1 MFSTIKSINAPKGS
15 GFWLEAIFM
24 DEGKVSILFSS
35 DEDRNDLTEIFI
47 DWAIHFQRTDESY
60 KINSFHEMVVPIHG
74 NLHPLFDQGER
85 FFEVIDKKYT
95 EWVVEDHY
103 FPLKDYEKLYV
114 FFFIESYIEVI
125 SPEPPVFTK
134 INSKQEYYANLK
146 EIVCWTPGK

>member
-1 MFSTIKSINAPKGS
+1 MFSAIKSINAPKGS

-24 DEGKVSILFSS
+24 DEGKISILFSS
-35 DEDRNDLTEIFI
+35 DDDRNDLTEISI

-60 KINSFHEMVVPIHG
+60 KINTFHEMVAPTRG
-74 NLHPLFDQGER
+74 NVHPLFMQGER

-103 FPLKDYEKLYV
+103 FPLEDYEKLYV
-114 FFFIESYIEVI
+114 FFFAESYVEVI

-146 EIVCWTPGK
+146 ERVCWTPDE

>member
-1 MFSTIKSINAPKGS
+1 MFSAIKSINAPKGS
-15 GFWLEAIFM
+15 GFWLEAVFM

-35 DEDRNDLTEIFI
+35 DEDRNDLTEISI

-60 KINSFHEMVVPIHG
+60 KINTFYEMVVPIHE
-74 NLHPLFDQGER
+74 NLHPLFVQGER

-114 FFFIESYIEVI
+114 FFFMESYVEVI

-134 INSKQEYYANLK
+134 INSKQEYYTNLK
-146 EIVCWTPGK
+146 ERVCWIPDE

>member
-1 MFSTIKSINAPKGS
+1 MFSAIKSINAPKGS
-15 GFWLEAIFM
+15 GFWLEAVFM

-35 DEDRNDLTEIFI
+35 DEDRNDLTEISI

-60 KINSFHEMVVPIHG
+60 KINTFYEMVVPIHE
-74 NLHPLFDQGER
+74 NLHPLFVQGER

-103 FPLKDYEKLYV
+103 SPLKDYEKLYV
-114 FFFIESYIEVI
+114 FFFMESYVEVI

-134 INSKQEYYANLK
+134 INSKQEYYENLK
-146 EIVCWTPGK
+146 ERVCWTPDK

>member
-24 DEGKVSILFSS
+24 DEGKVSILFSNN
-35 DEDRNDLTEIFI
+35 EDRNDLTEIAI
-47 DWAIHFQRTDESY
+47 DWAIHFQRTDDSY
-60 KINSFHEMVVPIHG
+60 KINTLSEMISLSDG
-74 NLHPLFDQGER
+74 NVNPLFDQGER

-146 EIVCWTPGK
+146 ERVCWTPDE